1 MPGEREVTMNMQTK
15 NWGPD
20 AIGACA
26 VLAGLALLG
35 VVVASGDPIGNSVAA
50 VIGAGS
56 LFGVL
61 GCVGKQALASH
72 GQARR
77 AAALRAPSQL
87 SDALAP
93 ASIGVMPPVADA
105 TASEYDER
113 RQASFA
119 PVVSLTEA
127 QVERQRE
134 RQRQKRR
141 ATLNR
146 A

>member
-1 MPGEREVTMNMQTK
+1 MNMQTK

-26 VLAGLALLG
+26 ALAGLALLG

-50 VIGAGS
+50 LIGAGW

-61 GCVGKQALASH
+61 GCVGKQALASR

-77 AAALRAPSQL
+77 AALRAPSQP
-87 SDALAP
+87 SDALVP

>member
-1 MPGEREVTMNMQTK
+1 MLSK
-15 NWGPD
+15 NWLPD

-35 VVVASGDPIGNSVAA
+35 VVVASGDAIGNSVGAL
-50 VIGAGS
+50 IGAGS

-61 GCVGKQALASH
+61 GCVGKQALASRGEPRH
-72 GQARR
+72 
-77 AAALRAPSQL
+77 AALHAPSQA
-87 SDALAP
+87 SDVPAP
-93 ASIGVMPPVADA
+93 ATIVVMPPVADA
-105 TASEYDER
+105 TASEYNESE
-113 RQASFA
+113 QASFA

-134 RQRQKRR
+134 RQRQWRR